1 MTLIRTLD
9 GKEYNFD
16 EADIRT
22 LDFIVSS
29 PVANNF
35 FKSLDGMNGVIDY
48 GTTFG
53 EREITG
59 YFLAKSSDIPTFSLL
74 RDEIFSYLST
84 GQPFYLI
91 ESRMGGKQWLV
102 KVKDSYDIPQK
113 GFLGKFDVKFVVM
126 SGFAESILTT
136 QDIQK
141 NGLVNSGDWSFGMGL
156 ESVDDSE
163 LVYTHTGNSFKVFN
177 AGNVE
182 VHPFEAFLKIEIKNV
197 TGSSQKFSLINRT
210 NGSRLVIN
218 KAVASS
224 EVWIIDGPV
233 IKRNSLMAASDTSK
247 EFISLVPGWN
257 TFEITGATSATV
269 SFDFKF
275 LYR

>member
-1 MTLIRTLD
+1 MTLIKTLD

-16 EADIRT
+16 DVDIRT
-22 LDFIVSS
+22 IDFIVSS
-29 PVANNF
+29 PTPNHS
-35 FKSLDGMNGVIDY
+35 FKSLDGMNGVVDY

-53 EREITG
+53 ARDITG
-59 YFLAKSSDIPTFSLL
+59 YFLAVANDVPTFSLL
-74 RDEIFSYLST
+74 RDEIFGYLGT

-91 ESRMGGKQWLV
+91 ETRMGGKQWLV
-102 KVKDSYDIPQK
+102 KVKDSYSIPQK
-113 GFLGKFDVKFVVM
+113 GHIGKFNVTFTAM

-136 QDIQK
+136 QDIHESGIA
-141 NGLVNSGDWSFGMGL
+141 NTGDWSFGMGL

-163 LVYTHTGNSFKVFN
+163 LIYTFTGNKFKVFN

-218 KAVASS
+218 KAVTSS
-224 EVWIIDGPV
+224 EVWLFDGPV
-233 IKRNSLMAASDTSK
+233 IKRNSLMAASDTTK
-247 EFISLVPGWN
+247 EFISLAPGWN
-257 TFEITGATSATV
+257 SFEISGATSATV